1 MMCKIVCTVLNI
13 NPKESLSEAHEEQLA
28 AAYYIMQNIAERKT
42 KKKRLR
48 MMVVGKGPNT

>member
-1 MMCKIVCTVLNI
+1 MCKIVCTVLNI